1 MKNIFAA
8 AALLSSF
15 ALAGCFVSE
24 KPLFD
29 ANSAAHPIAAGTHY
43 IQYFD
48 EGGGWKEQG
57 RGTLSMK
64 DGWYDAVN
72 KGEEKDD
79 VSFMLLPWGKNFI
92 AMNRLPNDKGQI
104 VYGYAILQPI
114 PGGYLE
120 YAPDCNNFGGGPGL
134 KKKGLV
140 DYKPGQEDACA
151 PVSIAALQTLMQMV
165 LDSKAKPDNKYVV
178 VK

>member
-1 MKNIFAA
+1 MRTLVAA
-8 AALLSSF
+8 TALLSSL
-15 ALAGCFVSE
+15 ALAGCFVTE
-24 KPLFD
+24 KPLID
-29 ANSAAHPIAAGTHY
+29 VKSAAHPIAAGTHY

-48 EGGGWKEQG
+48 NGQGWKEHG
-57 RGTLSMK
+57 RGVVSIK

-79 VSFMLLPWGKNFI
+79 VPFVLAPWGKNFI
-92 AMNRLPNDKGQI
+92 AMNRLPNDKGQT

-120 YAPDCNNFGGGPGL
+120 YAPDCANFGGGDAL
-134 KKKGLV
+134 KKKKLV
-140 DYKPGQEDACA
+140 NYRLGQDDACA
-151 PVSIAALQTLMQMV
+151 PVSMAALQTLMQMV
-165 LDSKAKPDNKYVV
+165 LDSKAMPDNKYVV